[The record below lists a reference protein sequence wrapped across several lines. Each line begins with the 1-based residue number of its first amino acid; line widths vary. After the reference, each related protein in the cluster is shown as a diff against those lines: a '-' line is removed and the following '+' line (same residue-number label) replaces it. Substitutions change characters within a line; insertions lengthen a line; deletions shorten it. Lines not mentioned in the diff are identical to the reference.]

1 MSALQHSSPLAYI
14 RSCIAIFVV
23 NATLVAS
30 QWQDHMWSFP
40 LHPPVNTEQK
50 TGKTASATVQVFG
63 MTQLEIEPSVPALVH
78 VLNHLYHLA
87 SYLEN
92 ISFKNAIDGMPTFT
106 SYSLVMKMKLLPQ

>member
-1 MSALQHSSPLAYI
+1 
-14 RSCIAIFVV
+14 
-23 NATLVAS
+23 
-30 QWQDHMWSFP
+30 
-40 LHPPVNTEQK
+40 
-50 TGKTASATVQVFG
+50 